1 MPGTQSM
8 YHPRPSI
15 APLGGDES
23 EFSEEEENVSPELRK
38 ATTALG
44 FDDQDDGISGK
55 SYLSQR
61 KQRLK
66 KQPWVLSINDS
77 KKTHWD
83 LYVMILATINCF

>member
-1 MPGTQSM
+1 M
-8 YHPRPSI
+8 YHPRASI

-23 EFSEEEENVSPELRK
+23 ESSEEEENVSPELRK

-44 FDDQDDGISGK
+44 FDHQDSGISGK

-66 KQPWVLSINDS
+66 K
-77 KKTHWD
+77 
-83 LYVMILATINCF
+83 